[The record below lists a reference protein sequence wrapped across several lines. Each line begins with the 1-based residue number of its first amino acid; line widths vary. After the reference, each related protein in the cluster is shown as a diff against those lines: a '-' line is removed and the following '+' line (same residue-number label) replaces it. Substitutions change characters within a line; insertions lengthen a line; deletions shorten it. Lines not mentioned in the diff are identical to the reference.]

1 MLHIICLCWEKKK
14 PNPVTTLPRL
24 MKLSFSIP
32 EEVKGRAAGKSRH
45 QMGGMLG
52 WLARNG
58 GGNHRNRE
66 KERGPNGHKVTAGY
80 CATFF
85 FNFSF
90 FLFLRLFLS
99 CIDYP
104 TTNDS
109 GCYCINRVQ
118 NGRCDFLSSFCRQ
131 SESRETV
138 SFFSLVLVVEID
150 LLLQQ
155 NNNNKKKES

>member
-1 MLHIICLCWEKKK
+1 MTGKKWRRESQKPRERKRPKRPQGDGRLLCH
-14 PNPVTTLPRL
+14 
-24 MKLSFSIP
+24 F
-32 EEVKGRAAGKSRH
+32 
-45 QMGGMLG
+45 
-52 WLARNG
+52 
-58 GGNHRNRE
+58 
-66 KERGPNGHKVTAGY
+66 
-80 CATFF
+80 FF

-155 NNNNKKKES
+155 NNNKKRVVKERPFSPPRIWCRSAVQVNIEFTQRQQQRRVL